1 MVLLPG
7 VFPPFRPI
15 DAAMEHGA
23 ALRELV
29 RHPSTR
35 QYDCTAKA
43 PARGK
48 RPAGF
53 AGGKWGVCMK
63 TILVPTEHN
72 SAMASALDTALLLAQ
87 KFGSCIEGFP
97 LRPAVAD
104 LVAMDPDSG
113 LTMVAVKE
121 NDAEMVR
128 QAEDLFRAFMTQ
140 HQVPLHSGEA
150 QASPSFAWLDSAPS
164 GHDFVGSYGRVFDA
178 IVLARPG
185 DEWQSPSMVTLESAL
200 FESGRPVLIAPPTSP
215 NSLGSNVLIAWNC
228 STEQARTTADAMP
241 LLRLA
246 QRITICT
253 VEGSTVAGPT
263 GEQMA
268 HSLKLNG
275 ITAETITLKPS
286 KRGAGETLLA
296 KADELGCDL
305 IVKGAYT
312 QSRLRQMIFGG
323 TTRHILANAKLPVL
337 MAH

>member
-1 MVLLPG
+1 
-7 VFPPFRPI
+7 
-15 DAAMEHGA
+15 
-23 ALRELV
+23 
-29 RHPSTR
+29 
-35 QYDCTAKA
+35 
-43 PARGK
+43 
-48 RPAGF
+48 
-53 AGGKWGVCMK
+53 MK

-72 SAMASALDTALLLAQ
+72 TSMASALDTALLLAR
-87 KFGSCIEGFP
+87 KFGSSIEGFP

-128 QAEDLFRAFMTQ
+128 HAEDMFRSFMSRNE
-140 HQVPLHSGEA
+140 VLSYPAEA
-150 QASPSFAWLDSAPS
+150 KDTPTFSWLDSAPS
-164 GHDFVGSYGRVFDA
+164 GHDFVGSYGRVFDM

-215 NSLGSNVLIAWNC
+215 RSLAANVLIAWNC

-246 QRITICT
+246 ERVTIVT
-253 VEGSTVAGPT
+253 VEGATVAGPSA
-263 GEQMA
+263 EQMA
-268 HSLKLNG
+268 RSLKING
-275 ITAETITLKPS
+275 ITAETMTLKAR
-286 KRGAGETLLA
+286 KGGAGEALLA
-296 KADELGCDL
+296 KAEELGCDL

>member
-1 MVLLPG
+1 
-7 VFPPFRPI
+7 
-15 DAAMEHGA
+15 
-23 ALRELV
+23 
-29 RHPSTR
+29 
-35 QYDCTAKA
+35 
-43 PARGK
+43 
-48 RPAGF
+48 
-53 AGGKWGVCMK
+53 MK

-72 SAMASALDTALLLAQ
+72 TSMLSALDTALLLAE
-87 KFGSCIEGFP
+87 KFGSSIEGFP

-113 LTMVAVKE
+113 LTMVSVKE
-121 NDAEMVR
+121 NDAEMIR
-128 QAEDLFRAFMTQ
+128 HAEEMFRSFME
-140 HQVPLHSGEA
+140 LHRIPKRADETA
-150 QASPSFAWLDSAPS
+150 APSAPCCSWLDSAPS

-185 DEWQSPSMVTLESAL
+185 EEWQSPSMITLESAL
-200 FESGRPVLIAPPTSP
+200 FESGRPVLIAPPSSP
-215 NSLGSNVLIAWNC
+215 RSLATNVLIAWNC

-246 QRITICT
+246 QRVTICT
-253 VEGSTVAGPT
+253 VEGATVAGPT

-268 HSLKLNG
+268 RSLRVNG
-275 ITAETITLKPS
+275 IATEPITINPG
-286 KRGAGETLLA
+286 KRNAGETILK

-305 IVKGAYT
+305 LVKGAYT

>member
-1 MVLLPG
+1 M
-7 VFPPFRPI
+7 
-15 DAAMEHGA
+15 
-23 ALRELV
+23 
-29 RHPSTR
+29 
-35 QYDCTAKA
+35 
-43 PARGK
+43 
-48 RPAGF
+48 
-53 AGGKWGVCMK
+53 WGVCMK

-72 SAMASALDTALLLAQ
+72 AAMVSALDTALLLAQ

-140 HQVPLHSGEA
+140 HQVPLNTGTA
-150 QASPSFAWLDSAPS
+150 QATPSFSWLDSAPS

-200 FESGRPVLIAPPTSP
+200 FESGRPVLIAPPNSPTS
-215 NSLGSNVLIAWNC
+215 LATNVLIAWNC
-228 STEQARTTADAMP
+228 STEQARTMADAMP

-246 QRITICT
+246 ERITICT
-253 VEGSTVAGPT
+253 VEGATVAGPS

-268 HSLKLNG
+268 RSLKLNG
-275 ITAETITLKPS
+275 VNAEPITLKPS
-286 KRGAGETLLA
+286 KRNAGETLLA
-296 KADELGCDL
+296 KAGELNCDL
-305 IVKGAYT
+305 IIKGAYT